1 MAVKLTDVLKGNQAT
16 NGAHPDVRQYES
28 DFTEAKGGTTEIKR
42 TESRKIAELY
52 YDLVTDFYEFGWGRS
67 FHFAPRV
74 PGESFKASLARHE
87 HFLAHSLG
95 LRPGMVAADIGC
107 GVGGPLIEIARFS
120 GAKIVGI
127 NANAYQ
133 LERARKLTDEAGLA
147 HLAEF
152 LHCDFADI
160 DAPDNSF
167 DAVYDIEATCHAPDK
182 VSVYG
187 EVFRVLKPG
196 ACFGA
201 YEYCMTDRFDPN
213 NTEHLRIK
221 ADIQWGGG
229 LLEIDDFETVDN
241 ALHTVGF
248 EVVEDAQSAGPTRSP
263 GSLVRAAVRFRDL
276 VRQLSQ
282 FEIRQGGND
291 AHAAC
296 ARNAPH
302 RPPRI
307 GQCGA
312 EVEHLRR
319 RDGRGRPLG
328 HLHADVLPPRA
339 QARVN
344 SSPQE
349 PAP

>member
-74 PGESFKASLARHE
+74 PGETFKASLARHE

-107 GVGGPLIEIARFS
+107 GVGGPLIEIARFT

-196 ACFGA
+196 ARFGA

-213 NTEHLRIK
+213 NAEHLRIK

-241 ALHTVGF
+241 ALQTVGF
-248 EVVEDAQSAGPTRSP
+248 EVVETRNLLDQPGPQVPWYEPLSGSGISFASFRSSRF
-263 GSLVRAAVRFRDL
+263 GRAATTHTLRVLETLRIVPRGSVNVAQKL
-276 VRQLSQ
+276 
-282 FEIRQGGND
+282 NTC
-291 AHAAC
+291 AA
-296 ARNAPH
+296 AM
-302 RPPRI
+302 
-307 GQCGA
+307 A
-312 EVEHLRR
+312 EA
-319 RDGRGRPLG
+319 GRLG
-328 HLHADVLPPRA
+328 IFTPMYFLHARKP
-339 QARVN
+339 
-344 SSPQE
+344 E
-349 PAP
+349 

>member
-133 LERARKLTDEAGLA
+133 LERARKLTEEAGLA

-213 NTEHLRIK
+213 NAEHLRIK

-241 ALHTVGF
+241 ALHKVGF
-248 EVVEDAQSAGPTRSP
+248 EVVETRNLLDQPGPQVPWYEPLSGSGISVASFRSSRF
-263 GSLVRAAVRFRDL
+263 GRAATTHTLRVLETLRIVPRGSVNVAQKL
-276 VRQLSQ
+276 
-282 FEIRQGGND
+282 NTC
-291 AHAAC
+291 AA
-296 ARNAPH
+296 AM
-302 RPPRI
+302 
-307 GQCGA
+307 A
-312 EVEHLRR
+312 EA
-319 RDGRGRPLG
+319 GRLG
-328 HLHADVLPPRA
+328 IFTPMYFLHARKP
-339 QARVN
+339 
-344 SSPQE
+344 E
-349 PAP
+349 

>member
-213 NTEHLRIK
+213 NAEHLRIK

-248 EVVEDAQSAGPTRSP
+248 EVVETRNLLDQPGPQVPWYEPLSGSGISFASFRSSRF
-263 GSLVRAAVRFRDL
+263 GRAATTHTLRVLETLRIVPRGSVNVAQKL
-276 VRQLSQ
+276 
-282 FEIRQGGND
+282 NTC
-291 AHAAC
+291 AA
-296 ARNAPH
+296 AM
-302 RPPRI
+302 
-307 GQCGA
+307 A
-312 EVEHLRR
+312 EA
-319 RDGRGRPLG
+319 GRLG
-328 HLHADVLPPRA
+328 IFTPMYFLHARKP
-339 QARVN
+339 
-344 SSPQE
+344 E
-349 PAP
+349 